1 MCHGTSNLGANVT
14 TTGTQTYNGA
24 TTLSGADR
32 NLTASTVNFGDTI
45 TGTTSH
51 DLTITGNL
59 DLDGALTSVVDLSV
73 SGTSNLGDNVTT
85 SGTQTYQDAVTV
97 SSDVTLT
104 TTNSNVD
111 FDSTVNAGTAGD
123 ALTIAAGTGDVTFDY
138 AIGGT
143 TAMGNLSITTGALTA
158 PAIKAQ
164 GTITV
169 TNSSASS
176 ITGVISNGASA
187 AILTKA
193 GSGTL
198 TLSGNNTYTGATT
211 INSGVLSITHNNA
224 LGTTAGATTVA
235 SGAAL
240 HVSNDITVAEAITI
254 SGTGVSSVGALYFV
268 SGNNTYS
275 GNITL
280 GAATTITS
288 AAGNQTISG
297 TINGAFTLSLTSA
310 ANLSLTGSIG
320 SSTQPTSLT
329 ATTTG
334 SSNDLTLGG
343 NIEVN
348 GPITFTS
355 ARDIILNT
363 NLVKSYAS
371 SEDIILRAKRDITTQ
386 TNDTTSLAVTSTGG
400 NILFTSDTDD
410 TNGGGILILGGT
422 VIDSNGGDITFAG
435 GDASGSGYASGRSV
449 ASSGW
454 NIEGLRING
463 TASNPIDIDSDGG
476 NIIMRGKTSNN
487 NGTGT
492 YIADG
497 NGGSGLSF
505 YSGNIDINSGT
516 GTLYLEGKSYT
527 YSPSQAYGYNSGI
540 HIGGLGSNYTFTLTS
555 SNTTSD
561 AIRIIGNHNIN
572 QTGGKTYG
580 IQFYQAGTIQALAT
594 GGGIRIDSDT
604 TGDPYGLSAVKE
616 INILAKSG
624 PIQLL
629 DTRAGGY
636 LYFGAAPYIGSK
648 SGSAVTSSSSDI
660 TIQYDSYS
668 WGSNTPNISTSG
680 AVTVKSYSDSF
691 QNHTDVDTSW
701 FDWNDNSEVM
711 SALTF
716 GKLSNTTT
724 LDINSNLTSSGS
736 ITIYGGVVN
745 VSGSLTSSGTGDILI
760 KSNNAVM
767 NSIYFSSGADILKT
781 GGDRSTLTLQS
792 DGQINF
798 NTGSII
804 DASSTILDVVFWA
817 NYGGSATVGG
827 LSLTPDITTNGGHI
841 WMGGSSTSGGSSTW
855 NGLTVGNG
863 PSNGYTG
870 FHSNALNFR
879 GDLDTDGSSTDGDI
893 YIWAGDGYSTAVNG
907 LGIYGTN
914 PTLASGTGSIT
925 IIADEIINGS
935 GALPL
940 TISTTGDFTYK
951 PHTTSFEN
959 SNTLGSLFSFSSNPA
974 NIVIGKS
981 GNSTNVTLAA
991 NVITSGTQTYY
1002 APITLSGGTRTLTA
1016 STVNF
1021 TSTLAGGSN
1030 ALAITGN
1037 LDLDGTATGITTLS
1051 VSGTSNLGA
1060 NVTTSGTQT
1069 YTGNA
1074 TINGN
1079 RTLTTT
1085 NSNVTFSGTTNAASA
1100 GDTLTIAAGS
1110 GDVTFTG
1117 AVGGTTALGNTTITT
1132 GALSAA
1138 NMTVQGTIDVT
1149 NTSASSI
1156 TGVIADG
1163 ASAATLTKAGSGTL
1177 TLSGNNTYTGL
1188 TTINAGTLKATVNNA
1203 LGTNAAG
1210 TVIASGAT
1218 LDLANVTYSTT
1229 EAITNSGALSTST
1242 GTSSY
1247 AGTMT
1252 LGADATIDVDGTQ
1265 LTISTAIGD
1274 GSGGYA
1280 ITKEGTGTLVLSAT
1294 STYTGDT
1301 TISAGT
1307 IKLTGN
1313 LNSATDLVIAS
1324 GTTLDL
1330 QAALTAATL
1339 DLDGTISNT
1348 AGTSSLVISGTS
1360 SLGGSVTTTSTQT
1373 YTGVTTLT
1381 GNTTLAT
1388 SSAQVTFSNT
1398 INSEGSETNNLTI
1411 TASET
1416 EFNGIIGGT
1425 RTLGVMDI
1433 NGTLDLNAAIT
1444 AATSI
1449 DVSTTSNLGANV
1461 TTTGTQTYNG
1471 ATTLSGA
1478 DRNLTASTVNFG
1490 DTITG
1495 TTSHDLTITGNL
1507 DLDGALTS
1515 VVDLSVSGTSNL
1527 GANVTTTGTQTYT
1540 GAVTLSAATVTLTT
1554 TDSDVTFGST
1564 IDSDAGQTR
1573 NLTIDTNGTTGT
1585 VQFGGVVG
1593 NTDGLGAMSI
1603 TGNLDLDANIVGAA
1617 SLSVS
1622 GTSNLGA
1629 NVTTTGNQTYT
1640 GAVTLS
1646 ANTTLTTTSNGAV
1659 YFGGTIDGG
1668 YDLDITAHG
1677 TGDTNFNDAVGDS
1690 TALGDITI
1698 DTNDLTAAAI
1708 TAGNLNV
1715 THSGAGAVTGIIANA
1730 SELDT
1735 LALIKAGVGT
1745 LTLSAINTF
1754 TGDTT
1759 ISAGDVVI
1767 GTAGQLGSG
1776 SYGGAISIA
1785 SGSSLSFAS
1794 SANQTLSGVISGN
1807 GDVEK
1812 VTSTTSTLTLSG
1824 TNTYTGG
1831 TSVSAG
1837 YLKSGSS
1844 SGASPP
1850 TSGPFGTATVTVASG
1865 AVLDLNGT
1873 TVGNAINLSGTGISS
1888 NGAIINSNAT
1898 AATISG
1904 DITLAAH
1911 SSVGGSN
1918 AVTLSGVISGAYN
1931 LTKVGSSTY
1940 TLSGTNTY
1948 TGDTTISAGTLKLT
1962 GNLNSATD
1970 LVIASGATLDLQAA
1984 LTAATLDLDG
1994 TISNTAGTSSLVIS
2008 GASDLNGNVTTTG
2021 TQTYT
2026 GAVTL
2031 RKATVTLTTTN
2042 ANVSFANTVDSDSGQ
2057 TRNLTIDTNGNTGTV
2072 QFGGLVGD
2080 TDGLSAIT
2088 LTGNMDL
2095 NANIVDAA
2103 SLSISGTSNLG
2114 ANVTT
2119 SGTQTYTGDVT
2130 ISTDVSINTSGGAV
2144 TFDGDVNTNTSGV
2157 SYGSAIIL
2165 QLLGDGVYDYD
2176 GTTGTASTSA
2186 STLGDGSLTYSD
2198 GSYVWTLSTNA
2209 SADALIVGGGGS
2221 GGGANYGGAGGGGGG
2236 GTVETLSSYS
2246 VTEST
2251 NYTIIV
2257 GDGGAAVGQTSNGKN
2272 GENSSIFGT
2281 TALGGGGGGRR
2292 GLSGITSGTTG
2303 GTGGPNQGAGGEG
2316 ANGSANGTDGGAG
2329 IQNNILGTNYYWG
2342 GGGGGGEHADGTD
2355 RSGRGGLGGGGG
2367 GASSGSAPGIGA
2379 GSVGLGDTNG
2389 INNGS
2394 NGEGWTSSNSAGCG
2408 CSGGAAGENTGG
2420 GGGGGAGRGG
2430 GGAGGSGI
2438 VAVKYQVSIP
2448 TYAEHN
2454 LTISTGSGA
2463 VDING
2468 DVANIGTLSITST
2481 SASSEASGII
2491 STDTIITKAGSGTL
2505 LLSGNNTYTGQTNIN
2520 AGTLVVSVNNG
2531 LGTNTAATVIASG
2544 ATLDLQD
2551 VTYSTTEAITNNGG
2565 TLSTSTGTSVYAG
2578 VMTLG
2583 ANSTIDVDGTQLTIS
2598 TAIGDGSGGYSIT
2611 KDGNGI
2617 LILSATSTYSG
2628 DTTINDGTLNISS
2641 TGTLSATTDV
2651 TVAEGAIYDVDSSD
2665 TIQSLSGSGAVQID
2679 TVSHSPS
2686 VMRMI
2691 RPSVV

>member
-1 MCHGTSNLGANVT
+1 MEIIPIPGGTNVSAGYLKSGSSSGASPPTSGPFGTATVTVAAGAVLDVNGQTVGNAINLSGTGISSNGAIINSSTTAATISADITLAAHSSVGGSNAVTLSGAISGGYNFTKVGSSTYTLSGTNTYTGDTTINTGTLYITNTNALGTTGGSTTIESGAQLTIATDLIVAEDMNISGTGISSAGVINSSGAMTLSGDINVVATASIITTGNLTFSGNIVKTSGSNATLTISTDAQLQFMNASAITATNNALSLELTSDADSLGNEVIKLGANITTNGGSLTVNSDTYLTKYIEINTTGTSDGAVTFSGLVQGYIADENRIILTGSGGYYYYDVTNSTAYNPVSQTYGTATLDGTLASGGSVSLGDGTLGWDGSRYTWTPDHSGDVEYLILGGGASGTRGQWGEYYGGGGGAGAVEEGSLTVTGSTGYNAVVGAGGDKETGVYTNYSSMGDGVDGIDGGDSTFSSVTATGGYASVNDLVADARGGHKAAWGGNSGNGNSGGYGGAFSCGECNAGGGGGSLSAGSGKNGGAGVTSGITGTNVEYGSGGAGLGSGTSYGTSSGGAGSSSRTYALANTGSGGSDATSVHPGYAGNGGSGLVVIAYDNGLTIDSGSAQVTLSGDVTKLSNLDITSSYDGSTISGIVSGLTPITYTGPTAGELIVSADNTFTGNVNVISGALSITHNNALGTTAGTTTVASGAALHLSNNITVAEAITIGGTGISTNGAIRNVADSNTLSGLITLAADAEIQIDTGTTLALNVASGNAITGTFNLTMDSVGTSSIADPIATSTGTLTKTGAGTLTLGGTNTFSGDLTISAGTVTMTGTLADTVDVINSGTYDVDATDTIQSLSGSGAVQIDTGVTLTFGDANDKTISGVISGAGNLTKVGAGTQTLSGTNTYTGDTTISAGTIKLTGNLNSATDLVIASGTTLDLQAALTAATLDLDGTISNTAGTSSLVISGTSSLGGSVTTTSTQTYTGVTTLTGNTTLTTSSAQVTFSNTINSEGSETNNLTITASETEFNGIIGGTRTLGVMDINGTLDLNAAITAATSIDVSGTSNLGANVT

-1177 TLSGNNTYTGL
+1177 TLSGTNTYTGL

-1324 GTTLDL
+1324 G
-1330 QAALTAATL
+1330 
-1339 DLDGTISNT
+1339 
-1348 AGTSSLVISGTS
+1348 
-1360 SLGGSVTTTSTQT
+1360 
-1373 YTGVTTLT
+1373 
-1381 GNTTLAT
+1381 
-1388 SSAQVTFSNT
+1388 
-1398 INSEGSETNNLTI
+1398 
-1411 TASET
+1411 
-1416 EFNGIIGGT
+1416 
-1425 RTLGVMDI
+1425 
-1433 NGTLDLNAAIT
+1433 
-1444 AATSI
+1444 
-1449 DVSTTSNLGANV
+1449 
-1461 TTTGTQTYNG
+1461 
-1471 ATTLSGA
+1471 
-1478 DRNLTASTVNFG
+1478 
-1490 DTITG
+1490 
-1495 TTSHDLTITGNL
+1495 
-1507 DLDGALTS
+1507 
-1515 VVDLSVSGTSNL
+1515 
-1527 GANVTTTGTQTYT
+1527 
-1540 GAVTLSAATVTLTT
+1540 
-1554 TDSDVTFGST
+1554 
-1564 IDSDAGQTR
+1564 
-1573 NLTIDTNGTTGT
+1573 
-1585 VQFGGVVG
+1585 
-1593 NTDGLGAMSI
+1593 
-1603 TGNLDLDANIVGAA
+1603 
-1617 SLSVS
+1617 
-1622 GTSNLGA
+1622 
-1629 NVTTTGNQTYT
+1629 
-1640 GAVTLS
+1640 
-1646 ANTTLTTTSNGAV
+1646 
-1659 YFGGTIDGG
+1659 
-1668 YDLDITAHG
+1668 
-1677 TGDTNFNDAVGDS
+1677 
-1690 TALGDITI
+1690 
-1698 DTNDLTAAAI
+1698 
-1708 TAGNLNV
+1708 
-1715 THSGAGAVTGIIANA
+1715 
-1730 SELDT
+1730 
-1735 LALIKAGVGT
+1735 
-1745 LTLSAINTF
+1745 
-1754 TGDTT
+1754 
-1759 ISAGDVVI
+1759 
-1767 GTAGQLGSG
+1767 
-1776 SYGGAISIA
+1776 
-1785 SGSSLSFAS
+1785 
-1794 SANQTLSGVISGN
+1794 
-1807 GDVEK
+1807 
-1812 VTSTTSTLTLSG
+1812 
-1824 TNTYTGG
+1824 
-1831 TSVSAG
+1831 
-1837 YLKSGSS
+1837 
-1844 SGASPP
+1844 PP
-1850 TSGPFGTATVTVASG
+1850 
-1865 AVLDLNGT
+1865 
-1873 TVGNAINLSGTGISS
+1873 
-1888 NGAIINSNAT
+1888 
-1898 AATISG
+1898 
-1904 DITLAAH
+1904 
-1911 SSVGGSN
+1911 
-1918 AVTLSGVISGAYN
+1918 
-1931 LTKVGSSTY
+1931 
-1940 TLSGTNTY
+1940 
-1948 TGDTTISAGTLKLT
+1948 
-1962 GNLNSATD
+1962 
-1970 LVIASGATLDLQAA
+1970 
-1984 LTAATLDLDG
+1984 
-1994 TISNTAGTSSLVIS
+1994 
-2008 GASDLNGNVTTTG
+2008 
-2021 TQTYT
+2021 
-2026 GAVTL
+2026 
-2031 RKATVTLTTTN
+2031 
-2042 ANVSFANTVDSDSGQ
+2042 
-2057 TRNLTIDTNGNTGTV
+2057 
-2072 QFGGLVGD
+2072 
-2080 TDGLSAIT
+2080 
-2088 LTGNMDL
+2088 
-2095 NANIVDAA
+2095 
-2103 SLSISGTSNLG
+2103 
-2114 ANVTT
+2114 
-2119 SGTQTYTGDVT
+2119 
-2130 ISTDVSINTSGGAV
+2130 
-2144 TFDGDVNTNTSGV
+2144 
-2157 SYGSAIIL
+2157 
-2165 QLLGDGVYDYD
+2165 
-2176 GTTGTASTSA
+2176 
-2186 STLGDGSLTYSD
+2186 
-2198 GSYVWTLSTNA
+2198 
-2209 SADALIVGGGGS
+2209 
-2221 GGGANYGGAGGGGGG
+2221 
-2236 GTVETLSSYS
+2236 
-2246 VTEST
+2246 
-2251 NYTIIV
+2251 
-2257 GDGGAAVGQTSNGKN
+2257 
-2272 GENSSIFGT
+2272 
-2281 TALGGGGGGRR
+2281 
-2292 GLSGITSGTTG
+2292 
-2303 GTGGPNQGAGGEG
+2303 
-2316 ANGSANGTDGGAG
+2316 
-2329 IQNNILGTNYYWG
+2329 
-2342 GGGGGGEHADGTD
+2342 
-2355 RSGRGGLGGGGG
+2355 
-2367 GASSGSAPGIGA
+2367 
-2379 GSVGLGDTNG
+2379 
-2389 INNGS
+2389 
-2394 NGEGWTSSNSAGCG
+2394 
-2408 CSGGAAGENTGG
+2408 
-2420 GGGGGAGRGG
+2420 
-2430 GGAGGSGI
+2430 
-2438 VAVKYQVSIP
+2438 
-2448 TYAEHN
+2448 
-2454 LTISTGSGA
+2454 
-2463 VDING
+2463 
-2468 DVANIGTLSITST
+2468 
-2481 SASSEASGII
+2481 
-2491 STDTIITKAGSGTL
+2491 
-2505 LLSGNNTYTGQTNIN
+2505 
-2520 AGTLVVSVNNG
+2520 
-2531 LGTNTAATVIASG
+2531 
-2544 ATLDLQD
+2544 
-2551 VTYSTTEAITNNGG
+2551 
-2565 TLSTSTGTSVYAG
+2565 
-2578 VMTLG
+2578 
-2583 ANSTIDVDGTQLTIS
+2583 
-2598 TAIGDGSGGYSIT
+2598 
-2611 KDGNGI
+2611 
-2617 LILSATSTYSG
+2617 
-2628 DTTINDGTLNISS
+2628 
-2641 TGTLSATTDV
+2641 
-2651 TVAEGAIYDVDSSD
+2651 
-2665 TIQSLSGSGAVQID
+2665 
-2679 TVSHSPS
+2679 
-2686 VMRMI
+2686 
-2691 RPSVV
+2691 